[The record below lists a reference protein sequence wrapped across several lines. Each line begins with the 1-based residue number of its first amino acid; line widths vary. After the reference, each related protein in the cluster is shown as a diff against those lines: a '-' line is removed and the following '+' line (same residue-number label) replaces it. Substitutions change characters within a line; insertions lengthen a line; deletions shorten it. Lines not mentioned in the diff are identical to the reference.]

1 MKVIL
6 TENVEKLG
14 QSGEV
19 KEVANGYARNF
30 LFPRDLAIPATKG
43 ALLEA
48 ENRRTS
54 AARRAA
60 NQQST
65 AQAAADR
72 LRGLTVLLYGR
83 TGEQNRLYGS
93 ITAADVAEAL
103 RVQHGQT
110 VDRRRIKLDSAI
122 HRTGNYTATVT
133 IGNNLTSQLNLV
145 VEPETNKTGALTS
158 VAATAPPPKAPPA
171 PPAPVAEAAAPA
183 EAGAETPAA
192 TAPVEV
198 AAATA
203 PPATTDTVAA
213 PAAAP
218 NVDMSDTAAVA
229 PLAEEA
235 PTEVAPLA
243 APPVEAAAPETAV
256 ATTADE
262 TPGGAQ
268 APAESGPAPETVTF
282 SPARTVGDETDNAPG
297 ATE

>member
-60 NQQST
+60 SQQST

-145 VEPETNKTGALTS
+145 VEPEANKTGALTS

-171 PPAPVAEAAAPA
+171 PPAPVAEAAAPT
-183 EAGAETPAA
+183 EAGAEAPAA

-198 AAATA
+198 AATA
-203 PPATTDTVAA
+203 PPATTDSVAA
-213 PAAAP
+213 PAAAS

-235 PTEVAPLA
+235 PTEAAPLA
-243 APPVEAAAPETAV
+243 APAIEAAAPDTAV
-256 ATTADE
+256 ATTADAV
-262 TPGGAQ
+262 PGGAQ
-268 APAESGPAPETVTF
+268 APAESGPATESVTYT
-282 SPARTVGDETDNAPG
+282 PATAAVDDTDNAPG